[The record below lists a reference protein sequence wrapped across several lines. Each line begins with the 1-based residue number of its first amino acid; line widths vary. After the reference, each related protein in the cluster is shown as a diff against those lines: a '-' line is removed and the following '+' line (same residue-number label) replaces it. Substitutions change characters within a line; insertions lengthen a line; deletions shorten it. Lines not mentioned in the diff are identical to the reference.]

1 MLCKCFLCSRASE
14 RERER
19 QRVAGEVEEGEGG
32 TFEILDEITVVWF
45 EYIINIKIIYHILLL
60 YY

>member
-1 MLCKCFLCSRASE
+1 MFSSERE

-32 TFEILDEITVVWF
+32 TFEILDEITVV
-45 EYIINIKIIYHILLL
+45 
-60 YY
+60 